1 LSKDEHRLWR
11 QLNPKQYPILQDLS
25 SEKEQNN
32 KIGGCANTAM
42 KSVPSRD
49 SVDGKVQMVYLSQF

>member
-1 LSKDEHRLWR
+1 MDEHRLWR
-11 QLNPKQYPILQDLS
+11 QHDLKQCSIHQELS

-32 KIGGCANTAM
+32 KVGGCADTSM

-49 SVDGKVQMVYLSQF
+49 SVDKKV